1 MDATPP
7 AWCTLLSV
15 GGVAVSAAH
24 KSRGESGDEDAR
36 LIALFD
42 ALPIAASMASTS
54 DMVVR
59 YANEAWLRLL
69 GFSIS
74 DEVVG
79 RTVES
84 FVAPECLEKARAA
97 LANGKKAGSYAHR
110 DRRYQL
116 IRADGTLVDVEIAG
130 APAMLAG
137 SPAVVSLVTDVSD
150 EEQARRSL
158 EASEQGYRTLIENA
172 ADAMIVH
179 RDERILYA
187 NPAGVALYGAARAE
201 EVVGRPIW
209 DFIAPDSRPMSI
221 ARVKAITSEATP
233 LPRVRVDLVDIKGH
247 GHAAEAHD
255 VRIPYGGGT
264 AILTTLRDLGPAEAA
279 AEALAESERLLQRIL
294 ETTTNLIYIYD
305 LVEHRNVY
313 ANRELTAFL
322 GYTPEQVQ
330 ALGSGLF
337 AYILHADDA
346 ALVAEHHAR
355 CAAAGDGETLDV
367 EYRMQHADG
376 RWRWLYSRDVPFARD
391 VTGAVNQILG
401 VCSDI
406 TERKQAQEALL
417 AASAM
422 QAAIFETMPDGFSI
436 LDSAGVHLS
445 VNPAMCKITGFAED
459 ELVGVGP
466 PHPYWP
472 PEEYEAIGRAF
483 EQTILGAVAET
494 ELTFMRKN
502 GERFPVIVTPSIVRG
517 AGGEVVRA
525 YASVRDITTRKRAE
539 RELRESEERY
549 RSVVSSLHEGV
560 ILQAAD
566 GTILAFNRTASDVFG
581 IGREEA
587 IRQTST
593 SRDWGTIRA
602 DGTEFPG
609 SDHPSMRT
617 LRTGEPCVDVVMGVK
632 GPSGLRWIE
641 VSTEP
646 MTRESEPLP
655 YAVVVSFTDI
665 TERRRVDEELRGY
678 RADLERLV
686 EERTRELTE
695 ANQAL
700 EVASR
705 AKSQFLASM
714 SHELRTPLNSI
725 IGFTGI
731 MLQGMTGELTTE
743 QRAQL
748 EMVNRAGRQLL
759 GLVSDVLDLE
769 RVEAGRVQL
778 ELEDVDVARLAHGL
792 VDTVRPMAEDM
803 GLTVALDLERAPS
816 RVRTDRSKVEQVLL
830 NFLSNAVKY
839 TETGV
844 ITLTVESRDDGSAAF
859 AVSDTGVGIA
869 EQDHASVFEEF
880 RQLPATKS
888 AKHPG
893 SGLGLAIS
901 RQLAEVLDGRIELVS
916 ALDQGSTFTLVLPA
930 RPPAATGPG
939 EH

>member
-1 MDATPP
+1 VYVVVREDR
-7 AWCTLLSV
+7 
-15 GGVAVSAAH
+15 VSAAH
-24 KSRGESGDEDAR
+24 KSRKWSGDEDAH
-36 LIALFD
+36 LIALLE
-42 ALPIAASMASTS
+42 ALPISASMASTS

-69 GFSIS
+69 GFSAS

-84 FVAPECLEKARAA
+84 FVAPECLEKARSA
-97 LANGKKAGSYAHR
+97 LAHGKKTGSYAHR

-130 APAMLAG
+130 APAMLGG

-158 EASEQGYRTLIENA
+158 EESERGYRTLIENA

-179 RDERILYA
+179 RDESILYA
-187 NPAGVALYGAARAE
+187 NPAGLALYGATRAE

-221 ARVKAITSEATP
+221 ERVREITSESTT
-233 LPRVRVDLVDIKGH
+233 LPRVRVDLVDIQGRS
-247 GHAAEAHD
+247 HAAEAHD

-264 AILTTLRDLGPAEAA
+264 AILTTLRDLGPAED
-279 AEALAESERLLQRIL
+279 AEKALDESRRLLQRIL
-294 ETTTNLIYIYD
+294 DTTTNLVYIYD

-313 ANRELTAFL
+313 ANRELTQYL
-322 GYTPEQVQ
+322 GYTPEQVR

-337 AYILHADDA
+337 ARILHPDDA
-346 ALVAEHHAR
+346 TLVAKHHAL
-355 CAAAGDGETLDV
+355 CAAAADGETLEV

-376 RWRWLYSRDVPFARD
+376 CWRWLYSRDVPFARD
-391 VTGAVNQILG
+391 ESGAATQILG

-406 TERKQAQEALL
+406 TERKLAEEALL
-417 AASAM
+417 AAHAL
-422 QAAIFETMPDGFSI
+422 QAQIFETMPDGFSI
-436 LDSAGVHLS
+436 LDSEGVHIS
-445 VNPAMCKITGFAED
+445 VNPAMCQMTGFAED

-472 PEEYEAIGRAF
+472 PEEYEVIGRALG
-483 EQTILGAVAET
+483 QTVRGEISEA

-502 GERFPVIVTPSIVRG
+502 GERFPVIVVPSIVRD
-517 AGGEVVRA
+517 AGGDMVRA
-525 YASVRDITTRKRAE
+525 YASVRDITTRKQAE

-566 GTILAFNRTASDVFG
+566 GTILAFNRTASDIFG
-581 IGREEA
+581 IGHEEA
-587 IRQTST
+587 VGQTST
-593 SRDWGTIRA
+593 SRDWGTIRE

-609 SDHPSMRT
+609 SEHPSMHT
-617 LRTGEPCVDVVMGVK
+617 LRTGEPCTDVVVGVR
-632 GPSGLRWIE
+632 GPLGLRWVE

-646 MTRESEPLP
+646 MMREGEALP

-665 TERRRVDEELRGY
+665 TERRRVDEELRTS
-678 RADLERLV
+678 RDDLERIV

-695 ANQAL
+695 TNRAL
-700 EVASR
+700 LEASN

-731 MLQGMTGELTTE
+731 MLQGMTGDLTTE

-769 RVEAGRVQL
+769 RVEAGRVSL
-778 ELEDVDVARLAHGL
+778 ELEDVDIGRLAHGL
-792 VDTVRPMAEDM
+792 ADTVRPMAEDV
-803 GLTVALDLERAPS
+803 GLKLELDLERAPVE
-816 RVRTDRSKVEQVLL
+816 VRTDRAKLEQILL

-839 TETGV
+839 TEAGT
-844 ITLTVESRDDGSAAF
+844 ITLRVESREDGSVAAS
-859 AVSDTGVGIA
+859 VSDTGVGIA
-869 EQDHASVFEEF
+869 EEDHARVFEEF
-880 RQLPATKS
+880 RQLPATRG
-888 AKHPG
+888 AKRPG

-901 RQLAEVLDGRIELVS
+901 WQLAQVLGGRIELVS
-916 ALDQGSTFTLVLPA
+916 EPDAGSTFTLILPA
-930 RPPAATGPG
+930 RSPSADGPG
-939 EH
+939 GH